1 MFTKEWMTRSKE
13 RIMPLTLNF
22 ITLDS
27 GERNST
33 ARRPVTGRC
42 KRVTNDV
49 EVSCMLVYMTDS
61 YHFAC

>member
-1 MFTKEWMTRSKE
+1 MTRSKE

-27 GERNST
+27 GERNSA
-33 ARRPVTGRC
+33 ARRSVTGGC

-49 EVSCMLVYMTDS
+49 KVSCILTVLTDS

>member
-1 MFTKEWMTRSKE
+1 
-13 RIMPLTLNF
+13 MPLTLNF

-27 GERNST
+27 GERNSA
-33 ARRPVTGRC
+33 ARRPVTGGC

-49 EVSCMLVYMTDS
+49 KVSCILTVLTDS

>member
-1 MFTKEWMTRSKE
+1 
-13 RIMPLTLNF
+13 MPLTLNF